1 VEKEMKL
8 RHVAYFLAGF
18 IPATLF
24 NLYADHARGAE
35 AKKDDMICL
44 TNADLDKTM
53 TEKGYDILLNMT
65 NSEGVVESIWTS
77 GQSIAI
83 TAAVPNEQKSCLLAT
98 MSKVTYNPKAIEEV
112 WETYKKQTKQRDI

>member
-1 VEKEMKL
+1 MKL

-35 AKKDDMICL
+35 APKKDDMICL

-53 TEKGYDILLNMT
+53 VEKGYDVLLTMKNE
-65 NSEGVVESIWTS
+65 EGVVESVWTG

-83 TAAVPNEQKSCLLAT
+83 TAAVPNQDKSCLLA
-98 MSKVTYNPKAIEEV
+98 MMKNVTFNPKQIEEI
-112 WETYKKQTKQRDI
+112 WQTYKKQTGQKDI

>member
-1 VEKEMKL
+1 MKL

-24 NLYADHARGAE
+24 NLYADHARSAE
-35 AKKDDMICL
+35 APKKEEKSDMICL

-98 MSKVTYNPKAIEEV
+98 MTKVTYNPKAIEEV